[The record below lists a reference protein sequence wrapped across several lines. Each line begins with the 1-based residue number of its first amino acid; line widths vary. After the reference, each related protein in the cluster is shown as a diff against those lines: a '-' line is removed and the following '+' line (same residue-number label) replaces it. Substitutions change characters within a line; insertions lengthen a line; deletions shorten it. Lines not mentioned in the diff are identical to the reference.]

1 MLKRQTLLNLARILI
16 SIGLLAWVLTRVG
29 LDNLLTT
36 LAALDWGLY
45 ALALGLSTLSMGLR
59 ACRWWILLR
68 AVNVRV
74 NYWRVVY
81 LYYIGAF
88 YNTFLPTG
96 FGGDVM
102 RVVEFGG
109 GASSSQAAGTVIVDR
124 LTGFVMLFVMALVAL
139 PFLYHLLPVAMLWV
153 LIAVSGGVIVGAT
166 LLFEGRLLR
175 RLTARFPRALS
186 LAGDAWL
193 GRTYAVITACGWK
206 AIALALFW
214 SLLFN
219 ILHIGANALVGV
231 ALGLPVPMG
240 VYFVFVP
247 LATVALLVPLTIN
260 GLGFRESIY
269 LALFPQTGVSGPQAT
284 AFSLGSYSLDLFDGL
299 VGGVIY
305 LAGGVSGLRRT
316 TET

>member
-1 MLKRQTLLNLARILI
+1 MLNRHTLLSLARILI
-16 SIGLLAWVLTRVG
+16 SLGLLAWVLTRVG
-29 LDNLLTT
+29 ANNLWTT
-36 LAALDWGLY
+36 FATLDWRLY
-45 ALALGLSTLSMGLR
+45 TLALGLSTISMGFR
-59 ACRWWILLR
+59 AYRWWLLLD
-68 AVNVRV
+68 AVKVRV

-102 RVVEFGG
+102 RVVEFGQ

-124 LTGFVMLFVMALVAL
+124 LTGFVMLFVLALAAL
-139 PFLYHLLPVAMLWV
+139 PFSYHHLPEALRWV
-153 LIAVSGGVIVGAT
+153 LVGVCGSVIVGAA
-166 LLFEGRLLR
+166 LLFEGRLVR

-193 GRTYAVITACGWK
+193 GRTYGVITACGWR

-219 ILHIGANALVGV
+219 ILHIGANALIGL
-231 ALGLPVPMG
+231 ALGLPVSME

-247 LATVALLVPLTIN
+247 LATVALLIPITVN

-284 AFSLGSYSLDLFDGL
+284 AFSLGTYSLDLFDGL

-305 LAGGVSGLRRT
+305 FVSGVTGLRRPT
-316 TET
+316 SN

>member
-1 MLKRQTLLNLARILI
+1 MPKRQTLLNLARILI
-16 SIGLLAWVLTRVG
+16 SIGLLTWVLLRVG
-29 LDNLLTT
+29 VSNLLTIFAT
-36 LAALDWGLY
+36 LDWGLY

-59 ACRWWILLR
+59 AYRWWLLLD
-68 AVNVRV
+68 AVQVRV

-102 RVVEFGG
+102 RVVEFGR

-124 LTGFVMLFVMALVAL
+124 LTGFVMLFVLALAAL
-139 PFLYHLLPVAMLWV
+139 PFTYHLLPEAMRWALV
-153 LIAVSGGVIVGAT
+153 GVSVSVILGAA

-175 RLTARFPRALS
+175 RLTARFPHALS

-214 SLLFN
+214 SLMFN
-219 ILHIGANALVGV
+219 LLHIGASALVGL
-231 ALGLPVPMG
+231 ALGLSVPIS

-247 LATVALLVPLTIN
+247 LATVALLIPITVN

-284 AFSLGSYSLDLFDGL
+284 AFSLGTYSLDLLDGL
-299 VGGVIY
+299 VGGLIY
-305 LAGGVSGLRRT
+305 LMNGVLKLWLRR
-316 TET
+316 

>member
-36 LAALDWGLY
+36 FATLDWRLY

-59 ACRWWILLR
+59 AYRWWILLD
-68 AVNVRV
+68 AVKVRV

-109 GASSSQAAGTVIVDR
+109 GASSAQAAGTVIVDR
-124 LTGFVMLFVMALVAL
+124 LTGFVMLFVLALVAL
-139 PFLYHLLPVAMLWV
+139 PFSYHLLPTAMLWV
-153 LIAVSGGVIVGAT
+153 LIAVSGSVIVGAA
-166 LLFEGRLLR
+166 LLFEGHILR

-193 GRTYAVITACGWK
+193 GRTYAVITACGRK

-214 SLLFN
+214 SLMFN
-219 ILHIGANALVGV
+219 LLHIGASALIGL
-231 ALGLPVPMG
+231 ALGLSVPVG

-247 LATVALLVPLTIN
+247 LATVALLIPITVN

-284 AFSLGSYSLDLFDGL
+284 AFSLGTYSLDLLDGL

-305 LAGGVSGLRRT
+305 LVAGVMGLRR
-316 TET
+316 

>member
-36 LAALDWGLY
+36 FATLDWRLY
-45 ALALGLSTLSMGLR
+45 ILALGVSSLSMGLR
-59 ACRWWILLR
+59 AYRWWLLLD
-68 AVNVRV
+68 AVKVRV

-109 GASSSQAAGTVIVDR
+109 GASSAQAAGTVIVDR
-124 LTGFVMLFVMALVAL
+124 LTGFVMLFVLALVAL
-139 PFLYHLLPVAMLWV
+139 PFSYHLLPTPMLWV
-153 LIAVSGGVIVGAT
+153 LIGVSGSVLVGAA
-166 LLFEGRLLR
+166 LLFEGHVLR

-193 GRTYAVITACGWK
+193 GRTYAVITACGRK

-214 SLLFN
+214 SLMFN
-219 ILHIGANALVGV
+219 LLHIGASAIIGL
-231 ALGLPVPMG
+231 ALGLSVPVG

-247 LATVALLVPLTIN
+247 LATVALLIPITVN

-284 AFSLGSYSLDLFDGL
+284 AFSLGTYSLDLFDGL

-305 LAGGVSGLRRT
+305 LVSGMMGLRSSNT
-316 TET
+316 

>member
-36 LAALDWGLY
+36 FATLDWRLY
-45 ALALGLSTLSMGLR
+45 VLALGLSTLSMGLR
-59 ACRWWILLR
+59 AYRWWILLD
-68 AVNVRV
+68 AVKVRV

-109 GASSSQAAGTVIVDR
+109 GASSAQAAGTVIVDR
-124 LTGFVMLFVMALVAL
+124 LTGFVMLFVLALVAL
-139 PFLYHLLPVAMLWV
+139 PFSYHLLPTAMLWA
-153 LIAVSGGVIVGAT
+153 LIAVSGSVIVGAA
-166 LLFEGRLLR
+166 LLFEGHILR

-193 GRTYAVITACGWK
+193 GRTYAVITACGRQ

-219 ILHIGANALVGV
+219 LLHIGASALIGM
-231 ALGLPVPMG
+231 ALGLSVPVG

-247 LATVALLVPLTIN
+247 LATVALLIPITVN

-284 AFSLGSYSLDLFDGL
+284 AFSLGTYSRDLLDGL

-305 LAGGVSGLRRT
+305 LVAGVMGLRR
-316 TET
+316 